1 MPRARR
7 NAPTRQPRPAPA
19 GPTAWAGLVLRVL
32 DSAEARGLP
41 RRVLLEA
48 SGLERVRL
56 TEPEARVPLLSVYTL
71 LEEAAAQLGDGC
83 LGLHVG
89 EALRADDLDAL
100 GFLMVSSR
108 TFGEA
113 LEHVLRYQ
121 RLWSEGERFELER
134 GAGRVTVTYHPYGPE
149 RPAHRLMA
157 QLVFADL
164 IVNGGRLV
172 GGLSGARLRLHGPR
186 PGDASVYARV
196 LGVPV
201 SFRAPQD
208 MLVFPAALLAS
219 PLPGGDAGLSGVL
232 ARAAD
237 RMLAGLPTSSRVV
250 DRVRALLPELL
261 PETGAELAHLAA
273 RLRMSPR
280 TLQRRLRDEGTSLEA
295 EREGFRRQQA
305 CALLEAGTPIA
316 EVAWRLG
323 YSAPSAFHH
332 AFRRWTGLSPR
343 AWRVD
348 GETSDGTP

>member
-19 GPTAWAGLVLRVL
+19 GPTVWAGLALRVL

-41 RRVLLEA
+41 RHVLLEA
-48 SGLERVRL
+48 SGLEHARL
-56 TEPEARVPLLSVYTL
+56 SAPEARVSLLSVYTL
-71 LEEAAAQLGDGC
+71 LEEAADRLRDGC
-83 LGLHVG
+83 LGLHLG
-89 EALRADDLDAL
+89 AALRVDDLDAL

-108 TFGEA
+108 TLGDA

-121 RLWSEGERFELER
+121 RLWSEGERFSLER
-134 GAGRVTVTYHPYGPE
+134 NAGRVTVTYHPHGPE
-149 RPAHRLMA
+149 RLAHRLMA

-172 GGLSGARLRLHGPR
+172 GGLPGARLRLRGPR
-186 PGDASVYARV
+186 PVEAPEYARV

-208 MLVFPAALLAS
+208 VLVMPAALLAR
-219 PLPGGDAGLSGVL
+219 PLPGADAGLSGVL
-232 ARAAD
+232 ARATD
-237 RMLAGLPTSSRVV
+237 RMMAGLPASSRVA
-250 DRVRALLPELL
+250 DQVRALLPELL
-261 PETGAELAHLAA
+261 PESGASLAHLAA

-295 EREGFRRQQA
+295 EREAFRRQQA
-305 CALLEAGTPIA
+305 HVLLEAETPIA

-332 AFRRWTGLSPR
+332 AFRRWTGRSPR
-343 AWRVD
+343 
-348 GETSDGTP
+348 TFS

>member
-1 MPRARR
+1 MPRVRR
-7 NAPTRQPRPAPA
+7 TAPTRQPGPVPA
-19 GPTAWAGLVLRVL
+19 GPTTWAGLVPRVL

-41 RRVLLEA
+41 RSGLLKA

-71 LEEAAAQLGDGC
+71 LEEAAVRLGDGC
-83 LGLHVG
+83 FGLHVG
-89 EALRADDLDAL
+89 AALRADDLDAL

-113 LEHVLRYQ
+113 LEHALRYQ
-121 RLWSEGERFELER
+121 RLWSEGERFALER
-134 GAGRVTVTYHPYGPE
+134 GAARVTVTYHPYGSE

-164 IVNGGRLV
+164 LVNGGRLV
-172 GGLSGARLRLHGPR
+172 GGLPGARLRLRGPR
-186 PGDASVYARV
+186 PGEAPAYMRV

-208 MLVFPAALLAS
+208 ALVFPVALLAR

-232 ARAAD
+232 ARATD
-237 RMLAGLPTSSRVV
+237 RMLAGLPASSRAA

-261 PETGAELAHLAA
+261 PESGAELAHLAA
-273 RLRMSPR
+273 HLGMSPR

-295 EREGFRRQQA
+295 EREAFRRQQA
-305 CALLEAGTPIA
+305 RVLLEAGTPIA

-332 AFRRWTGLSPR
+332 AFRRWTGQSPR
-343 AWRVD
+343 AWCM
-348 GETSDGTP
+348 E

>member
-7 NAPTRQPRPAPA
+7 NAPTRQPRPTPA

-32 DSAEARGLP
+32 DSAETRGLS

-48 SGLERVRL
+48 SGLDRVRL

-71 LEEAAAQLGDGC
+71 LEEAAARLGDAC

-89 EALRADDLDAL
+89 EALRTDDLDAL
-100 GFLMVSSR
+100 GFLLVSSR
-108 TFGEA
+108 TFGDS

-121 RLWSEGERFELER
+121 RLWSEGERFTLER
-134 GAGRVTVTYHPYGPE
+134 RAGRVAATYHPYGPE

-172 GGLSGARLRLHGPR
+172 GGLPGARLRLRGPR
-186 PGDASVYARV
+186 PREASAYARV

-208 MLVFPAALLAS
+208 ELVFPAALLER

-237 RMLAGLPTSSRVV
+237 RMVAGLPTSSRVA

-261 PETGAELAHLAA
+261 PESGAELARLAA

-295 EREGFRRQQA
+295 EREAFRRQQA

-332 AFRRWTGLSPR
+332 AFRRWTGRSPR
-343 AWRVD
+343 TWSVE
-348 GETSDGTP
+348 GTS

>member
-7 NAPTRQPRPAPA
+7 NAPTRQPRSAPA
-19 GPTAWAGLVLRVL
+19 GPTAWAGLALRVL

-56 TEPEARVPLLSVYTL
+56 TEPEARVSLLSVYTL
-71 LEEAAAQLGDGC
+71 LEETATRLGDGC
-83 LGLHVG
+83 LGLHLG
-89 EALRADDLDAL
+89 ASLRVDDLDAL

-108 TFGEA
+108 TLGDA
-113 LEHVLRYQ
+113 LEYVLRYQ
-121 RLWSEGERFELER
+121 RLWSEGERFSLER

-149 RPAHRLMA
+149 RLAHRLMA

-164 IVNGGRLV
+164 VVNGGRLV
-172 GGLSGARLRLHGPR
+172 GGLPGARLRLRGPR
-186 PGDASVYARV
+186 PAEASAYVDV

-208 MLVFPAALLAS
+208 VLVMPAALLAS
-219 PLPGGDAGLSGVL
+219 PLPGADAGLSGVL
-232 ARAAD
+232 ARATD
-237 RMLAGLPTSSRVV
+237 RMLAGLPASSRVA
-250 DRVRALLPELL
+250 DQVRALLPELL
-261 PETGAELAHLAA
+261 PESGADLAHLAA

-295 EREGFRRQQA
+295 EREAFRRQQA
-305 CALLEAGTPIA
+305 HVLLEAATPIA

-332 AFRRWTGLSPR
+332 AFRRWTGQSPR
-343 AWRVD
+343 MWRRD
-348 GETSDGTP
+348 GKGQ

>member
-7 NAPTRQPRPAPA
+7 NAPTRQPRLAPA
-19 GPTAWAGLVLRVL
+19 GPTAWAGLALRVL

-48 SGLERVRL
+48 SGLERARL

-71 LEEAAAQLGDGC
+71 LEEAAARLGDGC
-83 LGLHVG
+83 LGLHLG
-89 EALRADDLDAL
+89 ASLRVDDLDAL

-108 TFGEA
+108 TLGDA

-121 RLWSEGERFELER
+121 RLWSEGERFSLER

-164 IVNGGRLV
+164 VVNGGRLV
-172 GGLSGARLRLHGPR
+172 GGLPGARLRLRGPR
-186 PGDASVYARV
+186 PTEASAYARV

-208 MLVFPAALLAS
+208 VLVMPAALLAS
-219 PLPGGDAGLSGVL
+219 PLPGADAGLSGVL
-232 ARAAD
+232 ARATD
-237 RMLAGLPTSSRVV
+237 RMLAGLPASSRVA
-250 DRVRALLPELL
+250 DQVRALLPELL
-261 PETGAELAHLAA
+261 PESGADLAHLAA

-295 EREGFRRQQA
+295 EREAFRRQQA
-305 CALLEAGTPIA
+305 RVLLEAANPIA

-332 AFRRWTGLSPR
+332 AFRRWTGQSPR
-343 AWRVD
+343 VWRMH
-348 GETSDGTP
+348 GKGK